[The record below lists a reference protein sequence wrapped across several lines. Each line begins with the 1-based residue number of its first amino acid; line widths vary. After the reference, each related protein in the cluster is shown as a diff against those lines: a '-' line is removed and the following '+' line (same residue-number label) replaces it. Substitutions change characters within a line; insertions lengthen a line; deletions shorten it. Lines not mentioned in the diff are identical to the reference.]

1 MRFRSGDGHPRFAHL
16 APCAALTALGLSIGL
31 AGRWVTQALLLS
43 LVILAYLLIQ
53 PRLRVLV
60 PRMLAPL
67 VLLLGL
73 PWPLP
78 VVATLAAS
86 GIINGSLPGFLT
98 PARPTLRAVVA
109 GAAVG
114 LPAGAVALLLVRTQI
129 TYFTFL

>member
-1 MRFRSGDGHPRFAHL
+1 
-16 APCAALTALGLSIGL
+16 
-31 AGRWVTQALLLS
+31 
-43 LVILAYLLIQ
+43 
-53 PRLRVLV
+53 
-60 PRMLAPL
+60 MLAPL